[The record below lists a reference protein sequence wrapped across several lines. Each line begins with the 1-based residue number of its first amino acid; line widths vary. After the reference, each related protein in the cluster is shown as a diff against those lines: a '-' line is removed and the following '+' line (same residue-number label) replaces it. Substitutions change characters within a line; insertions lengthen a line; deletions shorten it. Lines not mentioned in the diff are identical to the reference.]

1 MKEIEEDSNKWK
13 DTQCLRIGKINIVK
27 MTILLKAI
35 YRFSTNVQ
43 WNLYCQISNG
53 IFHITRTKFVK
64 ICMKTQNTPIIKT
77 ILRNKNGAG
86 EIMLPEF
93 RLYHKATVIKTVWYW
108 HKNRHIDWWNR
119 MENPEINSR
128 THGQL
133 INDKGSK
140 NIQWRKDSLFN
151 KWC

>member
-1 MKEIEEDSNKWK
+1 
-13 DTQCLRIGKINIVK
+13 
-27 MTILLKAI
+27 
-35 YRFSTNVQ
+35 
-43 WNLYCQISNG
+43 
-53 IFHITRTKFVK
+53 
-64 ICMKTQNTPIIKT
+64 MKTQNTPIIKT

-151 KWC
+151 KCYWENWTGICKRIKFEHSLTPYTKKQTKKTQNGLKT

>member
-1 MKEIEEDSNKWK
+1 
-13 DTQCLRIGKINIVK
+13 
-27 MTILLKAI
+27 
-35 YRFSTNVQ
+35 
-43 WNLYCQISNG
+43 
-53 IFHITRTKFVK
+53 
-64 ICMKTQNTPIIKT
+64 MKTQNTPIIKT

-93 RLYHKATVIKTVWYW
+93 RLYHKATVIKTVWYC

-151 KWC
+151 KSCWKNWASICRSEVKVARSCLTLCDTMDYAVHGNLQARILEWVAFPSPGGLTCKRMKLEYPLTSH